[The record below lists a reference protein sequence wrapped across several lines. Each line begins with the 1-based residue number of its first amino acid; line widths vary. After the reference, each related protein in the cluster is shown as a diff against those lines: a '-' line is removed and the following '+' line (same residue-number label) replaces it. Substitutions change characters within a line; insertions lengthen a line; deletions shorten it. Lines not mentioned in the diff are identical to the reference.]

1 MIIGMLLCTGTYTM
15 FKNVQKNDSFRYLV
29 FVPFFLLHS
38 VVLSQKLYIY
48 YPVPMKPRAIQEQFS
63 ASCPGFEIKVFGR
76 NNDFIT
82 IIKQDSPEAIITKTE
97 LIRYLPDYTVKL
109 NGMRQG
115 VTEES
120 YVLMSVNNPLKISA
134 LGPEKVIGVLD
145 FLGRTKMFSFI
156 KELTNTEPKIKRVA
170 KVEDLLPLLSFDMAK
185 GVILT
190 EYNSTYIQEKS
201 KLTFFIT
208 PIEEKKYGIISLAI
222 KNGIDG
228 SQIEETVKK
237 VVPIMGIDKWQK

>member
-1 MIIGMLLCTGTYTM
+1 MLLL
-15 FKNVQKNDSFRYLV
+15 N
-29 FVPFFLLHS
+29 
-38 VVLSQKLYIY
+38 
-48 YPVPMKPRAIQEQFS
+48 KPA
-63 ASCPGFEIKVFGR
+63 
-76 NNDFIT
+76 
-82 IIKQDSPEAIITKTE
+82 
-97 LIRYLPDYTVKL
+97 
-109 NGMRQG
+109 
-115 VTEES
+115 
-120 YVLMSVNNPLKISA
+120 
-134 LGPEKVIGVLD
+134 
-145 FLGRTKMFSFI
+145 FI

-190 EYNSTYIQEKS
+190 EYNSTYIQDKS